1 MLRPYDTLC
10 ELLAM
15 SQGSETDAIKSYFK
29 NFTDNQAC
37 VACLTIICDQS
48 LKNIKVCIIVYIFN
62 VLIAKYSPYVIRLK
76 KTQLALF
83 SLMVVNLN

>member
-10 ELLAM
+10 ELLAS
-15 SQGSETDAIKSYFK
+15 SQGSETDAIKTYFK

-48 LKNIKVCIIVYIFN
+48 LKNIKVCPFVFLLYIN
-62 VLIAKYSPYVIRLK
+62 TK
-76 KTQLALF
+76 LF
-83 SLMVVNLN
+83 IFYCD